1 MEEPVSVRNSF
12 DQAGRV
18 TVVTGWPGLLG
29 WKPAEAVAEMGGIP
43 VLLDLHEERC
53 EKAEGHIRRVFGG
66 EALGGPGRHHGERTD
81 MENWGSNAFAPW
93 RIEILI
99 NNPTPN
105 PKVEYPGARSGFW
118 SCL

>member
-53 EKAEGHIRRVFGG
+53 ENAEGHIGRVFGG
-66 EALGGPGRHHGERTD
+66 EAWGGRAAITEKEQIWKTGAQMLSRHG
-81 MENWGSNAFAPW
+81 GLKS
-93 RIEILI
+93 
-99 NNPTPN
+99 
-105 PKVEYPGARSGFW
+105 
-118 SCL
+118 